1 MANIYYG
8 CKQVFPSSTDALK
21 HAKICDKRHMYFR
34 TAAESLSAS
43 EAEFS
48 DAYESQKRKRA
59 AEERPKEF
67 EPS

>member
-1 MANIYYG
+1 
-8 CKQVFPSSTDALK
+8 
-21 HAKICDKRHMYFR
+21 MYFR